1 MNLSD
6 ENKSGNEIGN
16 IHCVQANSEEE
27 RVVFSNEAQN
37 GFSWFRMV
45 GIAFVAV
52 VGFTNLA
59 KEESNLVVGW
69 EEFSISDFQFPINS
83 KSLTQCC
90 VLNSTFTL

>member
-1 MNLSD
+1 MVWLTVADGFSRPDWMNLSD

-52 VGFTNLA
+52 VGFTNLE
-59 KEESNLVVGW
+59 KMRTE
-69 EEFSISDFQFPINS
+69 
-83 KSLTQCC
+83 
-90 VLNSTFTL
+90 